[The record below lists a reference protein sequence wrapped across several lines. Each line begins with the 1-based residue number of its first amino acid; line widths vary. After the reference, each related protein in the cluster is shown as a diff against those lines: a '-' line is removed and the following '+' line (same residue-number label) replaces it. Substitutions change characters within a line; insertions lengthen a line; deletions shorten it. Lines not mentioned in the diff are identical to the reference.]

1 MVDNNT
7 YEFNAN
13 NPDLVN
19 PNIVTNNELKQLA
32 KNYKKME
39 NKKRFNSQSLLLKP
53 TVPKGKQPI
62 PVISKFAQ
70 NYNDNNINNKPL
82 LPPGWKWSPNSS
94 KAIPPPSSS
103 RTVSNVGDPLPPS
116 SDQRSRVPSVT
127 EDPIAMAYKTLP
139 PKPRSASTASL
150 NTRSR
155 TSSTASTGPNASK
168 RKLSYPPQPSR
179 VSGGKRKTKYN
190 RTKRLRRRS

>member
-53 TVPKGKQPI
+53 TVP
-62 PVISKFAQ
+62 VISKFAQ
-70 NYNDNNINNKPL
+70 NYNDNYNNTNNKPL
-82 LPPGWKWSPNSS
+82 LPPGWRWSPNSS
-94 KAIPPPSSS
+94 KAIPPPFRS

-155 TSSTASTGPNASK
+155 TSSTASTGSNASK